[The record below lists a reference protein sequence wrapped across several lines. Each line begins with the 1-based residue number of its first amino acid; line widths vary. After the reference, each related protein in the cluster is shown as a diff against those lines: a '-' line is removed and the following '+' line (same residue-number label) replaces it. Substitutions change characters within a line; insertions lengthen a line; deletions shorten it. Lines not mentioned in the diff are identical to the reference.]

1 MSAARARNLLRL
13 LASRRVAVWLL
24 VVFVLYAIVA
34 SAIPQGPADAA
45 EVVAWDA
52 AHPVIAPVIAA
63 SGLHAAF
70 THPVFIMLTGW
81 LALATA
87 ACALERTSWALRQR
101 SRSGRVS
108 EAALDRLRTKRAD
121 VVELGTS
128 LAPDDAVCR
137 VAAGLRS
144 LGLKTSID
152 GLTVT
157 GRSGTLSLLGS
168 PLFHWALAML
178 FVVIS
183 AGQLTRAEGLMGIV
197 AGASKA
203 DVASSYG
210 ILKLGPLH
218 GDLSGLTLTV
228 TRLERD
234 LVVRGV
240 SFGPTPYVEVRDG
253 NRLLKGQY
261 VRANAPLRAGGLLVH
276 MAGYDRAAVL
286 SVTQAGASDS
296 YEVFL
301 DAEEGTGLTM
311 PVELSIGSTGA
322 AKPVVVTAAESSDPA
337 IELSWE
343 SAGAPK
349 TVMLREGESADVDGA
364 RVTAERL
371 TMYARLS
378 VVDDWSVWPMYAL
391 FALALLGVG
400 MAVLAPARSALVLI
414 EQRDGTL
421 EAFVQSRHVRA
432 DPDWPNAVRRSV
444 VSALEQGQESS

>member
-1 MSAARARNLLRL
+1 MRL

-24 VVFVLYAIVA
+24 VAFVLYAILA
-34 SAIPQGPADAA
+34 SAIPQGASDAA
-45 EVVAWDA
+45 KVVAWDA

-70 THPVFIMLTGW
+70 THPVFIVLAGW

-108 EAALDRLRTKRAD
+108 EAALERLRTKRAD
-121 VVELGTS
+121 VVELMTS
-128 LAPDDAVCR
+128 LAPDEALSR
-137 VAAGLRS
+137 AEAALQS
-144 LGLKTSID
+144 LGLKTATD
-152 GLTVT
+152 GPTVT
-157 GRSGTLSLLGS
+157 GRTGTLSLLGS

-197 AGASKA
+197 AGASKV

-210 ILKLGPLH
+210 FLKVGPLH

-228 TRLERD
+228 TRMERD

-253 NRLLKGQY
+253 DRLLKGQY

-276 MAGYDRAAVL
+276 MSGYDRAAVL
-286 SVTQAGASDS
+286 SVTEAGSSES

-301 DAEEGTGLTM
+301 DAEEGTGVTR
-311 PVELSIGSTGA
+311 PVALSVGSTGDE
-322 AKPVVVTAAESSDPA
+322 KQLVVTAAESSDPA
-337 IELSWE
+337 VELSWE
-343 SAGAPK
+343 SAGVPK
-349 TVMLREGESADVDGA
+349 TALLREGESADVDGA

-371 TMYARLS
+371 TSYARLS
-378 VVDDWSVWPMYAL
+378 VVDDWSVWPIYAL
-391 FALALLGVG
+391 FALALLGIGV
-400 MAVLAPARSALVLI
+400 AVLAPARSALVLI
-414 EQRDGTL
+414 EPREGTL
-421 EAFVQSRHVRA
+421 EVFVQARHVRS
-432 DPDWPNAVRRSV
+432 DPGWPVVVRRSV
-444 VSALEQGQESS
+444 IGALEQEQESS